1 MSVRWKVSGALATA
15 TNTPACSSRRRR
27 ARGRVV
33 LRRPTDRIKAD
44 PAGERDPGAP
54 KRAERAGPA
63 GKGDLQPG
71 GPGQVLVES
80 PAVVPPQP
88 RPPEPGGPRRGLGRP
103 KDRVRVLREG
113 DVEAPGEVRQG
124 VVEHGETGRDHG
136 TDEDHEGGD
145 PHDPRQDPFSVDPEV
160 VPDPARVHELLDRME

>member
-44 PAGERDPGAP
+44 PAGERDPCAP

-63 GKGDLQPG
+63 GKGDPQPG
-71 GPGQVLVES
+71 GPGEGLVGF
-80 PAVVPPQP
+80 PPPVPPQP
-88 RPPEPGGPRRGLGRP
+88 PPPGPGGPRRGPRGP
-103 KDRVRVLREG
+103 QDRV
-113 DVEAPGEVRQG
+113 PG
-124 VVEHGETGRDHG
+124 
-136 TDEDHEGGD
+136 
-145 PHDPRQDPFSVDPEV
+145 
-160 VPDPARVHELLDRME
+160 